1 MANKINHGA
10 KPTTPTIPTPNLV
23 QAKEPK
29 ILVKA

>member
-10 KPTTPTIPTPNLV
+10 KPTIPTPNIV